1 MAVDK
6 WLAPAPN
13 VSSVA
18 AVRKLKVCEFC
29 KHLSSRDDM
38 VMFAP
43 AGTVPGR
50 EKEADLYAHGYCLV
64 TKCPAGEDRFADLPS
79 SEIGKVT
86 LEEVLA
92 LGWDVDYALELMTEA
107 EEREA
112 ELLAEKSGLSS
123 KEKI

>member
-1 MAVDK
+1 MAAK
-6 WLAPAPN
+6 EWLSPDPDAG
-13 VSSVA
+13 SVA

-29 KHLSSRDDM
+29 KRLSSRDDM
-38 VMFAP
+38 VLFAP

-50 EKEADLYAHGYCLV
+50 DLDLHAHGYCLV

-79 SEIGKVT
+79 SEIGKIT

-92 LGWDVDYALELMTEA
+92 LGWEVDYALELMTEA

-112 ELLAEKSGLSS
+112 ELLAKKTGLSS